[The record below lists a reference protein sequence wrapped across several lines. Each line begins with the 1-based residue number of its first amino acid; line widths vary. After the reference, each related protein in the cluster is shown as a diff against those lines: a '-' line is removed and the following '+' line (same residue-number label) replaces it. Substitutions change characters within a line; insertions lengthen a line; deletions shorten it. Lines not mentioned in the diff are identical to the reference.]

1 MRPDVSPSAQA
12 MFESAGAQ
20 ETDEAIKK
28 MQRSQTPFDIQ
39 KDIVYLTEIIECL
52 AQYLSKEFIPKF
64 KAEKARQYK
73 LIISEYTRVDTA
85 NTKSVR

>member
-1 MRPDVSPSAQA
+1 

-20 ETDEAIKK
+20 ETVEAISKIQK
-28 MQRSQTPFDIQ
+28 SQSPFEIQ
-39 KDIVYLTEIIECL
+39 KDIIYLTEIIEYL
-52 AQYLSKEFIPKF
+52 AQYLSKEFIPRF

-73 LIISEYTRVDTA
+73 LIISEYTRVDIA

>member
-1 MRPDVSPSAQA
+1 MRPDASTSAQA

-20 ETDEAIKK
+20 ETDDAISK
-28 MQRSQTPFDIQ
+28 MQKQQTPFDIQ
-39 KDIVYLTEIIECL
+39 KDIIYLSEIIESL
-52 AQYLSKEFIPKF
+52 AQYLSKELIPKF

>member
-1 MRPDVSPSAQA
+1 

-20 ETDEAIKK
+20 ETDEAISK
-28 MQRSQTPFDIQ
+28 MQKSQSPFDIQ
-39 KDIVYLTEIIECL
+39 KDIIYLTEIIEYL

>member
-1 MRPDVSPSAQA
+1 
-12 MFESAGAQ
+12 MFEAAGSQ
-20 ETDEAIKK
+20 ETDEAISKIQK
-28 MQRSQTPFDIQ
+28 SQSPLDIQ
-39 KDIVYLTEIIECL
+39 KDIIYLTEIIEYL